1 MTSKAIETY
10 HNLVNLC
17 KEDEAF
23 YFADFKAADRIYRI
37 FNYRLANWTSFSK
50 PSAKDCRGIMYDV
63 TNKEFP
69 ILVSL
74 PMEKFFNYQEGNVDH
89 TSGYMSTKMVKM
101 DGSLIST
108 YLHKGKLMLKSK
120 GSISSSQAIA
130 AMAYLDKHPEHK
142 QKIIEIVDDGFTVNM
157 EWTAMDNR
165 VVVPY
170 QEERL
175 TILSVRSHVSFWN
188 YYGPDLN
195 HVTSPI
201 LQDWIVDYTCETVPG
216 NEMNKT
222 ISEIKKEQEGEG
234 YVIEIVKPEGNYLIK
249 VKNDRYLALHN
260 AKDGIYNPKRLF
272 VAVLEESTDD
282 LRSMFTDDAYVLSL
296 IEGMENTVQPVYNHL
311 VKTVEEFYANNK
323 HLERKEYAI
332 KAQSEHPKIMGLLMS
347 AYIGR
352 NVDYKEFSIKNMVD
366 YYGISTAEIPMEMVF
381 E

>member
-10 HNLVNLC
+10 HNLMNLC

-23 YFADFKAADRIYRI
+23 YFADFNAADRMYRI
-37 FNYRLANWTSFSK
+37 FNYRLANWSSFEK

-74 PMEKFFNYQEGNVDH
+74 PMEKFFNFQEGNVDH
-89 TSGYMSTKMVKM
+89 TSGYMFTKMVKM

-142 QKIIEIVDDGFTVNM
+142 QKILEIVQDDFTVNL
-157 EWTAMDNR
+157 EYTDVTNR
-165 VVVPY
+165 IVVPY

-175 TILSVRSHVSFWN
+175 TILSVRSHASFRN
-188 YYGPDLN
+188 YYGRDMKF
-195 HVTSPI
+195 VTSPV
-201 LQDWIVDYTCETVPG
+201 LKDWIVDYTCETIIGSDMDKVV
-216 NEMNKT
+216 
-222 ISEIKKEQEGEG
+222 SEIRKEQEGEG
-234 YVIEIVKPEGNYLIK
+234 YVIEIVNPDGNYLIK
-249 VKNDRYLALHN
+249 VKNDRYLALHQ
-260 AKDGIYNPKRLF
+260 AKDGVYNPKRLF

-311 VKTVEEFYANNK
+311 VKTVEDFYSDNK

-347 AYIGR
+347 AYLGR
-352 NVDYKEFSIKNMVD
+352 NVDYKDFSIKNMVD
-366 YYGISTAEIPMEMVF
+366 YYGISTAEIPMEMTF

>member
-10 HNLVNLC
+10 HNLMTLC

-23 YFADFKAADRIYRI
+23 YFADFKAADKMYRI
-37 FNYRLANWTSFSK
+37 FNYRLANWSSFEK

-63 TNKEFP
+63 TDSTWP

-74 PMEKFFNYQEGNVDH
+74 PMEKFFNFAEGNVDH
-89 TSGYMSTKMVKM
+89 YSGYMFTKMVKM

-120 GSISSSQAIA
+120 GSIASTQAIA
-130 AMAYLDKHPEHK
+130 AMVYLDKHPEHK
-142 QKIIEIVDDGFTVNM
+142 QKILEIVQAGFTVNF
-157 EWTAMDNR
+157 EYCDVSNR
-165 VVVPY
+165 IVVPY
-170 QEERL
+170 QEESL
-175 TILSVRSHVSFWN
+175 TILSIRSHETFRN
-188 YYGPDLN
+188 YYGDTLKFF
-195 HVTSPI
+195 TSSI
-201 LQDWIVDYTCETVPG
+201 LGEWVVEYTCDIIFGSDMDKV
-216 NEMNKT
+216 
-222 ISEIKKEQEGEG
+222 ISDIKKEQEGEG

-249 VKNDRYLALHN
+249 VKNDRYLALHQ
-260 AKDGIYNPKRLF
+260 AKDGVYNPKRLF

-282 LRSMFTDDAYVLSL
+282 LRSMFADDAYVLSL

-311 VKTVEEFYANNK
+311 VKTVESFYGENN

-332 KAQSEHPKIMGLLMS
+332 KAQSEHPEIMGLLMC
-347 AYIGR
+347 AYLGR
-352 NVDYKEFSIKNMVD
+352 EVNYKEFSIKNMVE